1 MGLVSAFT
9 EFCASF
15 EYAYRALGRR
25 PPKDIEVEAERK
37 KWVDIDKQHIF
48 MGRFADRNLQ
58 KRFEDVTTDDNRPDM
73 TFTEMS
79 RLLKEEFTK
88 NANTT
93 LANYKFRQLSQE
105 SGESFDNFVIRV
117 KREAKNCKFACSSG
131 DCTVP
136 KIMIRDQLVIGTNDQ
151 KIRQRALEEQW
162 EYDEII
168 KKGRTME
175 AGSKGAESIRVKQE
189 PGANRTHQVKKTGK
203 AGKYSKNTRLK
214 EEATSSSSRCKYCR
228 SSRCTDRD
236 RCPAKN
242 MECFICNKRM
252 SR

>member
-25 PPKDIEVEAERK
+25 PPKDIETEAERK
-37 KWVDIDKQHIF
+37 RWVDTDKQHIF

-93 LANYKFRQLSQE
+93 LANYKFR
-105 SGESFDNFVIRV
+105 
-117 KREAKNCKFACSSG
+117 
-131 DCTVP
+131 
-136 KIMIRDQLVIGTNDQ
+136 
-151 KIRQRALEEQW
+151 
-162 EYDEII
+162 
-168 KKGRTME
+168 
-175 AGSKGAESIRVKQE
+175 
-189 PGANRTHQVKKTGK
+189 
-203 AGKYSKNTRLK
+203 
-214 EEATSSSSRCKYCR
+214 
-228 SSRCTDRD
+228 
-236 RCPAKN
+236 
-242 MECFICNKRM
+242 
-252 SR
+252 